1 MRVEKLFTKEESII
15 IVAID
20 SGMFDVPVSRS
31 YRSEKDDLGK
41 TFLYIQ
47 PFLLATDK
55 IRAGDRGVALFG
67 ENQLQVAST
76 SATVFGMGLPRS
88 LWPASVISMLS
99 SIRIPPKV
107 L

>member
-1 MRVEKLFTKEESII
+1 MKNLFTKEENII

-20 SGMFDVPVSRS
+20 CGMFDVPVSRS

-41 TFLYIQ
+41 SFLYIQ
-47 PFLLATDK
+47 PFLLATYQ
-55 IRAGDRGVALFG
+55 IRVGDCGIVFFG

-88 LWPASVISMLS
+88 LCPASVISMLS